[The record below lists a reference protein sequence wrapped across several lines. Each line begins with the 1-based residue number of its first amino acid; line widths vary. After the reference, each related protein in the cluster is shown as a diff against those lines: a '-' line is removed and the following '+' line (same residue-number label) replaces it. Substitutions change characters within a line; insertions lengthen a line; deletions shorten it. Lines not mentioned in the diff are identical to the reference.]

1 MIRTSSHVIP
11 ALLVICLCS
20 FGSQPE
26 ETKKNL
32 KRSATLR
39 GVELSVEIPPE
50 RPAGYPY
57 PLHMA
62 VTNQGSDLV
71 TFVVVAKYKFFR
83 LALQDGAG
91 AEVPLTR
98 FGKRLVAE
106 PARRKRLTP
115 VKPGISIGHL
125 YDLARIFDMSEAG
138 NYVLTV
144 TNRVLFDS
152 GPETLQVEKIPLVIR
167 EPTDKEYEAWK

>member
-1 MIRTSSHVIP
+1 MNYARRNPGRVDALVLLNTAAFRSS
-11 ALLVICLCS
+11 
-20 FGSQPE
+20 
-26 ETKKNL
+26 
-32 KRSATLR
+32 R
-39 GVELSVEIPPE
+39 IPPSI
-50 RPAGYPY
+50 RLCRTPIFGPLAVRGLNLFVRGA
-57 PLHMA
+57 LHMA